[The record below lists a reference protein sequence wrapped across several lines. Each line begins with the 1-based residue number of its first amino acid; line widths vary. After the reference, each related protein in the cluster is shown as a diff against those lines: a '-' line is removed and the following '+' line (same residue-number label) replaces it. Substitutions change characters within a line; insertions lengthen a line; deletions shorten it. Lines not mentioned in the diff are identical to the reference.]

1 MSKDFTVVKYI
12 YFPKKYVR
20 VSEGADLFSMGE
32 TKFREICRDSHAYH
46 KIGGVTL
53 VNVETIDEYLELFRE

>member
-32 TKFREICRDSHAYH
+32 TKFREICRDSC
-46 KIGGVTL
+46 
-53 VNVETIDEYLELFRE
+53 F